1 MTWFHEGGFNEERR
15 SHGYTTPRPCVCGVH
30 AGGSGDVLSGPA
42 FIPQV
47 ARFLVCG
54 GLHLR

>member
-15 SHGYTTPRPCVCGVH
+15 FHGYTIPRLCVCGVH

-47 ARFLVCG
+47 WPDSWFVEVYI
-54 GLHLR
+54 